1 MKKLTVLSFA
11 LLAVVFISCKDNA
24 SSKIKTANL
33 ESAKERDAKI
43 SMGSPIIEFDQKVYD
58 FGTLT
63 EGEIFDGVFK
73 VTNTGKTDLIITEVK
88 PSCGCTTPDWTKDA
102 IKPGESGE
110 IKFSFNSNGRVG
122 VQNKSIT
129 IKSNA
134 ERVTE
139 VIRIKGTV
147 TAKS

>member
-1 MKKLTVLSFA
+1 MKKITVLSFA
-11 LLAVVFISCKDNA
+11 ILALIFVSCKDNA
-24 SSKIKTANL
+24 ASKIKTANL
-33 ESAKERDAKI
+33 ESAKERDAQI
-43 SMGSPIIEFDQKVYD
+43 SLGSPIIEFDQKVYD

-63 EGEIFDGVFK
+63 EGEIYDGTFK
-73 VTNTGKTDLIITEVK
+73 VTNSGKTDLLITEVK
-88 PSCGCTTPDWTKDA
+88 PSCGCTTPEWTKDA

-134 ERVTE
+134 ENVTE

-147 TAKS
+147 TEKS